1 MAQTPDSPK
10 EPRGSSSSKKP
21 VDIYKGAGKS
31 NRVLVAAF
39 RAVTRIIARTYIR
52 LHAEGLENVPDE
64 GACIIITNHI
74 SGLDPFVIG
83 IPMDRTLYCLA
94 KVEIYQS
101 ALITWIMNSLGYI
114 PLDRS
119 STDISAMRIVLRLL
133 KNGEAVGISP
143 EGTRSQTG
151 EMLPFTDGATKLAL
165 HTQVPILPVAVYG
178 TRELMPPGTYGF
190 KSGKAYVKIG
200 ELFDLSDSYG
210 KPITP
215 ELLEENTAILQAK
228 VSELYEEIRQ
238 RPL

>member
-1 MAQTPDSPK
+1 MPDSHK
-10 EPRGSSSSKKP
+10 ESHGSTSSKKP

-64 GACIIITNHI
+64 GACIIITNHL

-83 IPMDRTLYCLA
+83 IPMHRTIYCLA

-119 STDISAMRIVLRLL
+119 STDISAMRIVMRLL

-151 EMLPFTDGATKLAL
+151 EILPFTDGATKLAL
-165 HTQVPILPVAVYG
+165 HTQVPVLPVAVYG

-190 KSGKAYVKIG
+190 KSGKAYIKIG
-200 ELFDLSDSYG
+200 KLFDLSASYG

-228 VSELYEEIRQ
+228 VSELYEHIRY
-238 RPL
+238 RPLK